1 MSKMLKY
8 SLLFAI
14 ATLVSRG
21 FGLIRDVVLAHEFGA
36 GYEFD
41 AYVIAISFP
50 FLLRRSF
57 AEGAMTSAFLPLYN
71 EKGKSNEFASAV
83 ITSLGLIALIL
94 TICVELFPQI
104 VPTMFSSGASEN
116 TVLLASKLVRITMPF
131 LIAIFLW
138 SVLYGILNS
147 HGKFFLAALSPVMMN
162 IGIITFTLLLK
173 NIKEPIFGPAIGFVT
188 GGIMMFLLLLPVA
201 LKIGFRYKPTLKGI
215 GEFFSLFIPAF
226 LTMALSQ
233 INTVVDI
240 NVASFLKAGSVSVMQ
255 YANRLYQLPFGI
267 FGIAM
272 STVVLPVLV
281 NERSKYQEHLSEGVM
296 LSLFLTVPAAVGLG
310 VISKPLVSLIYEHGA
325 FTATD
330 TALTGNVLLF
340 YALGLPFYSTTAVLS
355 RAYHAKKN
363 MRTPFRATLISVS
376 LNVALDVVFARLIG
390 VAGIALATSV
400 AGVTSTFYLWKISP
414 TFDLKRFSKII
425 CASTLMGIIV
435 AAINS
440 LHASRLW
447 TLLMVCLGAL
457 SYLAFCRMFHLEE
470 VQQIKKIFRK

>member
-1 MSKMLKY
+1 
-8 SLLFAI
+8 
-14 ATLVSRG
+14 
-21 FGLIRDVVLAHEFGA
+21 
-36 GYEFD
+36 
-41 AYVIAISFP
+41 
-50 FLLRRSF
+50 
-57 AEGAMTSAFLPLYN
+57 
-71 EKGKSNEFASAV
+71 
-83 ITSLGLIALIL
+83 
-94 TICVELFPQI
+94 
-104 VPTMFSSGASEN
+104 
-116 TVLLASKLVRITMPF
+116 
-131 LIAIFLW
+131 
-138 SVLYGILNS
+138 
-147 HGKFFLAALSPVMMN
+147 
-162 IGIITFTLLLK
+162 
-173 NIKEPIFGPAIGFVT
+173 
-188 GGIMMFLLLLPVA
+188 
-201 LKIGFRYKPTLKGI
+201 
-215 GEFFSLFIPAF
+215 
-226 LTMALSQ
+226 
-233 INTVVDI
+233 
-240 NVASFLKAGSVSVMQ
+240 
-255 YANRLYQLPFGI
+255 
-267 FGIAM
+267 M

-390 VAGIALATSV
+390 VAGIALATSM
-400 AGVTSTFYLWKISP
+400 AGVTSTLYLWKISP

>member
-104 VPTMFSSGASEN
+104 VPMMFSSGASEN

-147 HGKFFLAALSPVMMN
+147 HGKFFLPALSPVMMN

-173 NIKEPIFGPAIGFVT
+173 NIKN
-188 GGIMMFLLLLPVA
+188 
-201 LKIGFRYKPTLKGI
+201 
-215 GEFFSLFIPAF
+215 
-226 LTMALSQ
+226 LSSDQ
-233 INTVVDI
+233 I
-240 NVASFLKAGSVSVMQ
+240 
-255 YANRLYQLPFGI
+255 
-267 FGIAM
+267 
-272 STVVLPVLV
+272 
-281 NERSKYQEHLSEGVM
+281 
-296 LSLFLTVPAAVGLG
+296 
-310 VISKPLVSLIYEHGA
+310 
-325 FTATD
+325 
-330 TALTGNVLLF
+330 
-340 YALGLPFYSTTAVLS
+340 
-355 RAYHAKKN
+355 
-363 MRTPFRATLISVS
+363 
-376 LNVALDVVFARLIG
+376 LD
-390 VAGIALATSV
+390 S
-400 AGVTSTFYLWKISP
+400 
-414 TFDLKRFSKII
+414 
-425 CASTLMGIIV
+425 
-435 AAINS
+435 
-440 LHASRLW
+440 
-447 TLLMVCLGAL
+447 
-457 SYLAFCRMFHLEE
+457 
-470 VQQIKKIFRK
+470 